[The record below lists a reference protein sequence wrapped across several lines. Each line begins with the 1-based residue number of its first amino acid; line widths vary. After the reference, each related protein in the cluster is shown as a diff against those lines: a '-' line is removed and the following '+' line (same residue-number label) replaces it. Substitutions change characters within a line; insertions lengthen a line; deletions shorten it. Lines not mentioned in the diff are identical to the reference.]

1 MLKTVQIFSEDDFLP
16 KKKNRV
22 KKNMS
27 FYIQRQRKTVSKSET
42 VKLVEEMIKNNIRD
56 YEGVKNFLKQR
67 FSKIKDGTIGL
78 YYMLASAKIMNGA
91 IGVTD
96 SFANK
101 KLKRYAYMYNQQ
113 GRVFSNDRLILENL
127 YVELTEAVEKG
138 GFKLS
143 AEYNDMCNIR
153 SCLMCSPSFMYEG
166 ECQKGYYQDFDE
178 EFAAV
183 GLETLEAG
191 EREALLTYDVRLKV
205 RDFEYNNLTYDVF
218 EYKDACVIASTRLV
232 EKKNGNE
239 LYKRMVRFKGGN
251 KYSIDAKT
259 FDLKKKIKYI
269 DMKLHPETFCPAF
282 LILPRVV
289 PVNIMFTVEYNYND
303 LFNKIAN
310 DYKNTARIQLPSNLF
325 YWDQMEE
332 CMDLIAMLVFTI
344 PGMSDDDKKFLAGLY
359 DTYTT
364 YRPMLISLARISLK
378 MVNCLKEFYGSF
390 TTKINY
396 DKLTNLQKKLRE
408 VYEERARFEASDFRV
423 ETIAFIK
430 DLNDKLQIAQ
440 YCMHQMGAEYLSTV
454 NMVDGILKDLVDST
468 KGNIIKDIKNVS
480 QRIYMLTPCGE
491 KGAISAFPWLFSV
504 GAHLG
509 ALNYALINENILQTG
524 IEKEEKKREELIMK
538 VEDRNERVQNILNNL
553 IAYQKKLITNT
564 IEEYVKNRGLKVNQD
579 QKDEMAN
586 ILFNSIQE
594 NEKDKEMINKELI
607 NTVMKN
613 GEIKNEYLQDFD
625 LFDKMFEEINIRK
638 EIKKVDEKIEDAKR
652 IKRDLKGALKE
663 INYDKDDIE
672 MSEDDEGAGLKK
684 DDESLFSKLSIDTTD
699 SLGYLEDA
707 YAYMAGKKKDL
718 SINMIDYSKQAA
730 LNGKINNWVRQLIY
744 LSGIY
749 PIESIENLKG
759 SNAVELLKFYPVS
772 HNIINEMIRV
782 GTLPSLKAYL
792 EAKGP
797 YKFTTNKFSQNRE
810 AMFSKNQ
817 KDIESG
823 GDYIPKVFLNLPK
836 KKSTIKVSKKKK

>member
-1 MLKTVQIFSEDDFLP
+1 M
-16 KKKNRV
+16 
-22 KKNMS
+22 
-27 FYIQRQRKTVSKSET
+27 
-42 VKLVEEMIKNNIRD
+42 
-56 YEGVKNFLKQR
+56 
-67 FSKIKDGTIGL
+67 
-78 YYMLASAKIMNGA
+78 
-91 IGVTD
+91 
-96 SFANK
+96 
-101 KLKRYAYMYNQQ
+101 
-113 GRVFSNDRLILENL
+113 
-127 YVELTEAVEKG
+127 
-138 GFKLS
+138 
-143 AEYNDMCNIR
+143 
-153 SCLMCSPSFMYEG
+153 
-166 ECQKGYYQDFDE
+166 
-178 EFAAV
+178 
-183 GLETLEAG
+183 
-191 EREALLTYDVRLKV
+191 
-205 RDFEYNNLTYDVF
+205 
-218 EYKDACVIASTRLV
+218 
-232 EKKNGNE
+232 
-239 LYKRMVRFKGGN
+239 
-251 KYSIDAKT
+251 
-259 FDLKKKIKYI
+259 
-269 DMKLHPETFCPAF
+269 
-282 LILPRVV
+282 
-289 PVNIMFTVEYNYND
+289 
-303 LFNKIAN
+303 
-310 DYKNTARIQLPSNLF
+310 
-325 YWDQMEE
+325 
-332 CMDLIAMLVFTI
+332 
-344 PGMSDDDKKFLAGLY
+344 
-359 DTYTT
+359 
-364 YRPMLISLARISLK
+364 
-378 MVNCLKEFYGSF
+378 
-390 TTKINY
+390 
-396 DKLTNLQKKLRE
+396 
-408 VYEERARFEASDFRV
+408 
-423 ETIAFIK
+423 
-430 DLNDKLQIAQ
+430 
-440 YCMHQMGAEYLSTV
+440 
-454 NMVDGILKDLVDST
+454 
-468 KGNIIKDIKNVS
+468 
-480 QRIYMLTPCGE
+480 
-491 KGAISAFPWLFSV
+491 
-504 GAHLG
+504 G

-707 YAYMAGKKKDL
+707 YAYMSGKKKDL

-836 KKSTIKVSKKKK
+836 KKSTIKVKKKKK